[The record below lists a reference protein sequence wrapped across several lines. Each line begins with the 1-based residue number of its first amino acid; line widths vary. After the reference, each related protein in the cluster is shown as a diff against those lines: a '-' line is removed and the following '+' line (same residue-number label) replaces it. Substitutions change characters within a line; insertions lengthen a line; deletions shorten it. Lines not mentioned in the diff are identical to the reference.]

1 MFVLDTNH
9 VSELT
14 YRTAAGFPNL
24 ICGLARQREHPIKCF
39 MNVVVKI
46 RNPRSGF
53 TLITDRSVNTP
64 QTRPVVQ

>member
-24 ICGLARQREHPIKCF
+24 ICGLARQREHTTERF
-39 MNVVVKI
+39 MNEIAKI
-46 RNPRSGF
+46 HIPRSVV
-53 TLITDRSVNTP
+53 TLITALSVP
-64 QTRPVVQ
+64 RPKKPTNR